1 MSSRAH
7 PGVNMSDSK
16 TILVVDDSRVSRM
29 LSRQF
34 ILHNHPA
41 YTVFEAA
48 SGEEAVAKLAD
59 IKPDL
64 ILLDVNMPGMGGLA
78 AIGAL
83 REAQPGVAICLMT
96 ANVQEATREKAHSL
110 HVHFAEKPITQARI
124 DAVLATLGGA

>member
-1 MSSRAH
+1 MSET
-7 PGVNMSDSK
+7 K
-16 TILVVDDSRVSRM
+16 TIMVVDDSRVSRM

-41 YTVFEAA
+41 WVV
-48 SGEEAVAKLAD
+48 EEAVSGEDAIEKLSSV
-59 IKPDL
+59 KPDL

-78 AIGAL
+78 AIGKL
-83 REAQPGVAICLMT
+83 RELSPDIEICLMT

-124 DAVLATLGGA
+124 DSVLANLENA